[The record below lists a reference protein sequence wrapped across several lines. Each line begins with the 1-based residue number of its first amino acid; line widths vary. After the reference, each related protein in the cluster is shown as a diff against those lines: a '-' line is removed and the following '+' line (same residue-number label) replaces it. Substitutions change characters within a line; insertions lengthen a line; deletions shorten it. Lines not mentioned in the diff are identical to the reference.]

1 MRRIDGTGDDLGP
14 DGVELGN
21 AVAEGQDLGRADVGE
36 AQRVEKEDQVLSSA
50 AIKRDQAVNLKQ
62 FF

>member
-1 MRRIDGTGDDLGP
+1 MRRIDRTCHNFGP

-36 AQRVEKEDQVLSSA
+36 AQWVEEEDQVLSSVE
-50 AIKRDQAVNLKQ
+50 KMGSNS
-62 FF
+62 